1 MNFYKISTHIS
12 ILSLLVFSLS
22 FAACM
27 NCCRPKKRVFFENLK
42 DNQFLPENFQIRFG
56 FENLQVKPAGVDI
69 ENKSAGHFHILIDEP
84 MQSIPEGEIVPWD
97 DNHIHYGKG
106 QTEAVLT
113 LSPGKHTLTLQFADG
128 AHRSYGKVL
137 SSTITVNVK
146 AKANSL

>member
-69 ENKSAGHFHILIDEP
+69 ENKSAGHFHILID
-84 MQSIPEGEIVPWD
+84 
-97 DNHIHYGKG
+97 NHIHYGKG